1 MRSASLGLRPA
12 PYKDTSPRAET
23 GPVPS
28 GYAAALTLAAMS
40 LGYGVVQLDVTIVNT
55 ALHSIGTSLGG
66 GVSELQWVVSA
77 YTIAFAAFILTAGAL
92 GDRIGAK
99 RIFMAGFALFT
110 AASAACALASSA
122 TILIAARCVQGLAAA
137 ILVPNSLALLSH
149 TYNDE
154 KARGRA
160 VAVWAAGASVALTA
174 GPFVGGALITLV
186 GWRSIFL
193 VNLPIGL
200 AGLWLTWR
208 FADETTRS
216 PGREIDLAGQ
226 ITAIAALGSLAG
238 AIIEGGSLGWENP
251 FVMAGFA
258 ASAVFASL
266 FVWREARAGQPMLP
280 LSLFKHR
287 MFALTS
293 LVGLLVNV
301 ALYGLIFVL
310 SLYFQQLNGL
320 SAFQTGL
327 AFVPMMGAVLP
338 VNLIAPRIAERI
350 GAPATIA
357 AGAVLSAAGCMAALG
372 IEANTSYWA
381 ICAQLIA
388 MSGGL
393 GLLVPPLTSTL
404 LGSVEKSR
412 SGVAAGVLNAT
423 RQTGSVLGVALFG
436 SLVSQSGTFM
446 AGLHASLLIAAG
458 VLIAGAAAIWFG
470 RPPATGRNDSA
481 APDQSRQ

>member
-1 MRSASLGLRPA
+1 MRSASLKSQSMPDTAPPRPVA
-12 PYKDTSPRAET
+12 KPTPSRFATS
-23 GPVPS
+23 
-28 GYAAALTLAAMS
+28 LTLAAMS

-55 ALHSIGTSLGG
+55 ALNAIGNSLGG

-110 AASAACALASSA
+110 AASAACAFAPNA
-122 TILIAARCVQGLAAA
+122 VILIVARCVQGLAAA

-149 TYNDE
+149 VYADD
-154 KARGRA
+154 KGRGRA
-160 VAVWAAGASVALTA
+160 VGVWAAGASAALTA
-174 GPFVGGALITLV
+174 GPFVGGGLITLV

-208 FADETTRS
+208 FAGETTRS
-216 PGREIDLAGQ
+216 PQREIDLPGQ
-226 ITAIAALGSLAG
+226 LAAIAALGCLAA
-238 AIIEGGSLGWENP
+238 AIIEGGSLGIENP
-251 FVMAGFA
+251 FVIAGFVA
-258 ASAVFASL
+258 AAVLTGL
-266 FVWREARAGQPMLP
+266 FVWREARAPQPMLP
-280 LSLFKHR
+280 LALFRHR

-301 ALYGLIFVL
+301 AIYGLIFVL
-310 SLYFQQLNGL
+310 SLYFQQVNGL
-320 SAFQTGL
+320 SAFATGL

-357 AGAVLSAAGCMAALG
+357 AGAVLSAVGCLAALG
-372 IEANTSYWA
+372 VEANTSYGA
-381 ICAQLIA
+381 ICMQLIA
-388 MSGGL
+388 MSAGL

-412 SGVAAGVLNAT
+412 SGIAAGVLNAT

-436 SLVSQSGTFM
+436 SLVAQSSAFM
-446 AGLHASLLIAAG
+446 PGLHASLLISAV
-458 VLIAGAAAIWFG
+458 VLL
-470 RPPATGRNDSA
+470 
-481 APDQSRQ
+481 

>member
-1 MRSASLGLRPA
+1 MQNASLRFHPA
-12 PYKDTSPRAET
+12 REAHTQVVPTTKSGPSARATS
-23 GPVPS
+23 
-28 GYAAALTLAAMS
+28 LTLAAMS

-55 ALHSIGTSLGG
+55 ALHAIGTSLGG
-66 GVSELQWVVSA
+66 GVAELQWVVSA

-110 AASAACALASSA
+110 AASAACAMAPDA
-122 TILIAARCVQGLAAA
+122 TTLIMARCVQGLAAA

-149 TYNDE
+149 AYEDD

-160 VAVWAAGASVALTA
+160 VGVWAAGASLALTA
-174 GPFVGGALITLV
+174 GPFVGGGLITLV

-208 FADETTRS
+208 FAGETTRS
-216 PGREIDLAGQ
+216 PQREIDLPGQ
-226 ITAIAALGSLAG
+226 IAAISALGCLAG
-238 AIIEGGSLGWENP
+238 AIIEGGAMGLENR
-251 FVMAGFA
+251 FVLAGFVA
-258 ASAVFASL
+258 AAVLAVL
-266 FVWREARAGQPMLP
+266 FVWREARASQPMLP
-280 LSLFKHR
+280 LSLFRHR

-301 ALYGLIFVL
+301 AIYGLIFVL
-310 SLYFQQLNGL
+310 SLYFQQVNGL
-320 SAFQTGL
+320 SAFATGL

-338 VNLIAPRIAERI
+338 VNLIAPRVSEAI

-357 AGAVLSAAGCMAALG
+357 AGAALSAAGCLAMLG
-372 IEANTSYWA
+372 IEADTSYFA

-388 MSGGL
+388 LSTGL

-412 SGVAAGVLNAT
+412 SGIAAGVLNAT

-436 SLVSQSGTFM
+436 ALVGRSGAFM
-446 AGLHASLLIAAG
+446 AGLHGALIISAG
-458 VLIAGAAAIWFG
+458 VLLVAGAAIWWG
-470 RPPATGRNDSA
+470 AWMKES
-481 APDQSRQ
+481 

>member
-1 MRSASLGLRPA
+1 MRSASLRFQPASYKNTAPRP
-12 PYKDTSPRAET
+12 ET

-28 GYAAALTLAAMS
+28 GYAASLTLAAMS

-55 ALHSIGTSLGG
+55 AITAIGGSLGG

-77 YTIAFAAFILTAGAL
+77 YTITFAAFILTAGAL

-99 RIFMAGFALFT
+99 RIFMAGFAIFT
-110 AASAACALASSA
+110 AASAACALAPSA

-149 TYNDE
+149 TYADG

-160 VAVWAAGASVALTA
+160 VAIWAAGASLALTA
-174 GPFVGGALITLV
+174 GPFVGGVLITLV

-208 FADETTRS
+208 FAAETSRS
-216 PGREIDLAGQ
+216 PGREVDLPGQ
-226 ITAIAALGSLAG
+226 IAAIAALGSLAG

-258 ASAVFASL
+258 AFAVFALL
-266 FVWREARAGQPMLP
+266 FVWREVSAAQPMLP

-287 MFALTS
+287 MFALAS

-310 SLYFQQLNGL
+310 SLYFQQVNGL
-320 SAFQTGL
+320 SAFETGL

-357 AGAVLSAAGCMAALG
+357 AGAILSAAGCLAALG
-372 IEANTSYWA
+372 IEADTSYWA
-381 ICAQLIA
+381 ICGQLIA
-388 MSGGL
+388 MSSGL

-412 SGVAAGVLNAT
+412 SGIAAGVLNAT

-436 SLVSQSGTFM
+436 SLVSGSGVFM
-446 AGLHASLLIAAG
+446 TGFHASLMIAAG
-458 VLIAGAAAIWFG
+458 VLIGGAAAIWFG
-470 RPPATGRNDSA
+470 RPKATGSNDFG
-481 APDQSRQ
+481 APDRSRR